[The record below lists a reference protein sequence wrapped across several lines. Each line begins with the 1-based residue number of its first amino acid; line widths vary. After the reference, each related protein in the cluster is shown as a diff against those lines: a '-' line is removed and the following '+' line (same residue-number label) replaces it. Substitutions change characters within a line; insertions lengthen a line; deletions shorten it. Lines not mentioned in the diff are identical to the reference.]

1 MPTTLTRRHA
11 TLILGATVLVAGL
24 PACAHEALPRAA
36 PVAVSIIDRDTG
48 TPLSVYLKDGRSYVA
63 GKPASRYAIRLSNR
77 SDGRVLVVLSVDG
90 INVISG
96 QTAGVSQT
104 GYVLSP
110 WQSYDIAGWRK
121 SDSAIAA
128 FEFAALEASYAAQ
141 TGRPANVGV
150 IGAAMFLE
158 KPAAPPLLPQSLPQ
172 PLPPSPAR
180 TPGARIGSM
189 GSADGRTESPSD
201 RSAGAP
207 AAAALPAEA
216 MAATRSAAVAAAE
229 AGRGK
234 AKEAADPRADRYAE
248 SRADNRADTISERL
262 GTAHGQR
269 EWSVTTRTAFE
280 RLSSSPQ
287 ATVEIA
293 YDSWARLVAAG
304 VIAAPIA
311 PTAAAAQ
318 ARAFP
323 SDDGRGYVPDPP
335 LR

>member
-24 PACAHEALPRAA
+24 PACAHGASPRAA
-36 PVAVSIIDRDTG
+36 PVALSIIDRDTG

-77 SDGRVLVVLSVDG
+77 SGGRVLVVLSVDG

-96 QTAGVSQT
+96 QTAGVGQT

-158 KPAAPPLLPQSLPQ
+158 KPAAPPPTQSS
-172 PLPPSPAR
+172 PPRSPD
-180 TPGARIGSM
+180 PRIGQM
-189 GSADGRTESPSD
+189 GSADQRAESASD
-201 RSAGAP
+201 RSAAVP
-207 AAAALPAEA
+207 ASPSLAGA
-216 MAATRSAAVAAAE
+216 MAAAKAAPESRRSSVMQDAE
-229 AGRGK
+229 
-234 AKEAADPRADRYAE
+234 PRADK
-248 SRADNRADTISERL
+248 RADKRAENGADAISERL

-304 VIAAPIA
+304 VIAAPTAA
-311 PTAAAAQ
+311 PTAAAQ

-323 SDDGRGYVPDPP
+323 GDDGRGFVPDPP
-335 LR
+335 QR

>member
-24 PACAHEALPRAA
+24 PACAHQALPRAA
-36 PVAVSIIDRDTG
+36 PVALSIIDRDTG
-48 TPLSVYLKDGRSYVA
+48 TPLSVYLKDGRNYVA

-77 SDGRVLVVLSVDG
+77 SGGRVLVVLSVDG

-96 QTAGVSQT
+96 QTAGVGQT

-158 KPAAPPLLPQSLPQ
+158 KPAAPPPTQSS
-172 PLPPSPAR
+172 PPRSPDPR
-180 TPGARIGSM
+180 LGQL
-189 GSADGRTESPSD
+189 GSADQRAESASD
-201 RSAGAP
+201 RSAAVP
-207 AAAALPAEA
+207 ASPSLAGA
-216 MAATRSAAVAAAE
+216 MAAAKAAPESHRSSVMQDAE
-229 AGRGK
+229 
-234 AKEAADPRADRYAE
+234 PRTDKRAE
-248 SRADNRADTISERL
+248 NGADTLSERL

-304 VIAAPIA
+304 VIAAPTAA
-311 PTAAAAQ
+311 PTSAPSAAAAQ

-323 SDDGRGYVPDPP
+323 GDDGRGFVPDPP
-335 LR
+335 QR

>member
-1 MPTTLTRRHA
+1 MPTTLTRRRA

-24 PACAHEALPRAA
+24 PACAHEALRRAA

-77 SDGRVLVVLSVDG
+77 SGGRVLVVLSVDG

-96 QTAGVSQT
+96 QTAGVGQT

-121 SDSAIAA
+121 NDSAIAA

-158 KPAAPPLLPQSLPQ
+158 KPAAPPPTQSS
-172 PLPPSPAR
+172 PPRSPDPR
-180 TPGARIGSM
+180 LGQM
-189 GSADGRTESPSD
+189 GSADQRAEGASD
-201 RSAGAP
+201 RSAAVP
-207 AAAALPAEA
+207 ASPSLAGA
-216 MAATRSAAVAAAE
+216 MAAAKAA
-229 AGRGK
+229 
-234 AKEAADPRADRYAE
+234 PE
-248 SRADNRADTISERL
+248 SRRSSVMQDAEPSADKRAENGAENRADALSERL

-269 EWSVTTRTAFE
+269 EWSVSTRTAFE

-304 VIAAPIA
+304 VIAVPIA

>member
-1 MPTTLTRRHA
+1 MSNLIPATLLSRRHA
-11 TLILGATVLVAGL
+11 TLSLGAALLAVGL
-24 PACAHEALPRAA
+24 PACAHEALSRAA
-36 PVAVSIIDRDTG
+36 PVAVSVIDRDTG
-48 TPLSVYLKDGRSYVA
+48 MPLSVYRKDGRAYVA
-63 GKPASRYAIRLSNR
+63 GKPASRYAIRLNNQTG
-77 SDGRVLVVLSVDG
+77 GRVLVVLSVDG

-96 QTAGVSQT
+96 ETAGVGQT

-158 KPAAPPLLPQSLPQ
+158 KPAAPPPLPQS
-172 PLPPSPAR
+172 LPPSPAR
-180 TPGARIGSM
+180 SPDARIGSM
-189 GSADGRTESPSD
+189 GSTDQRAENKSPI
-201 RSAGAP
+201 SAGAP
-207 AAAALPAEA
+207 AAPTPAG
-216 MAATRSAAVAAAE
+216 AVAAA
-229 AGRGK
+229 K
-234 AKEAADPRADRYAE
+234 AAQAE
-248 SRADNRADTISERL
+248 SMAAAKAAPDDRRSSVMQDAEPRADNRPDKLSERL

-304 VIAAPIA
+304 VVAMPV
-311 PTAAAAQ
+311 TAGAQ

-323 SDDGRGYVPDPP
+323 SDDGRGFVPDPP

>member
-77 SDGRVLVVLSVDG
+77 SGGRVLVVLSVDG

-96 QTAGVSQT
+96 QTAGVGQT

-158 KPAAPPLLPQSLPQ
+158 KPAAPPPTQSS
-172 PLPPSPAR
+172 PPRSPD
-180 TPGARIGSM
+180 PRIGQM
-189 GSADGRTESPSD
+189 GSADQRAESASD
-201 RSAGAP
+201 RSAAVP
-207 AAAALPAEA
+207 ASPSLAGA
-216 MAATRSAAVAAAE
+216 MAAAKAAPETRRSSVMQDAEPSADKRAE
-229 AGRGK
+229 NG
-234 AKEAADPRADRYAE
+234 
-248 SRADNRADTISERL
+248 ADTLSERL

-304 VIAAPIA
+304 VIAAPTSA
-311 PTAAAAQ
+311 PSAAAAQ

-323 SDDGRGYVPDPP
+323 GDDGRGFVPDPP
-335 LR
+335 QR

>member
-1 MPTTLTRRHA
+1 MSNTNPATLSRRHA
-11 TLILGATVLVAGL
+11 TLILGASLLLAGL
-24 PACAHEALPRAA
+24 PACAHEALARVA
-36 PVAVSIIDRDTG
+36 PVAVSIVDRDTG
-48 TPLSVYLKDGRSYVA
+48 TPLSVYFKDGRSYVA
-63 GKPASRYAIRLSNR
+63 GKPGSRYAIRLSNR
-77 SDGRVLVVLSVDG
+77 SGGRVLVVLSVDG

-96 QTAGVSQT
+96 QTAGVGQT

-158 KPAAPPLLPQSLPQ
+158 RPATPPPLPQSLPQ
-172 PLPPSPAR
+172 SQPPSPAR
-180 TPGARIGSM
+180 MPDARIGRL
-189 GSADGRTESPSD
+189 GSADRLAQGRSD

-207 AAAALPAEA
+207 AAAAPPAEP
-216 MAATRSAAVAAAE
+216 MAAAKAAAE
-229 AGRGK
+229 PLAVKR
-234 AKEAADPRADRYAE
+234 AE
-248 SRADNRADTISERL
+248 SRAENRADNSAEYQADAIGERL

-304 VIAAPIA
+304 VVAMPV
-311 PTAAAAQ
+311 TAAAQ

-323 SDDGRGYVPDPP
+323 SDDGRGFVPDPP